1 MNKVISIFSFFVLFL
16 FFYISN
22 SANAENYNGNYEY
35 TKIKAVT
42 TYEYIVK
49 ENDKYG
55 VLRKFPNHNLEVIV
69 PITFDNIEN
78 IDDSFFIVKK
88 DNKQGLY
95 NKKQVILNTN
105 FDEVKHLGFNTFKF
119 CKENKCG
126 FFDDK
131 TQRITD
137 LKYDDIDTINSDKLK
152 VFINGKEKTISKKT
166 FGAKFKDASKKTGLA
181 ILYICFFPFAVAGYY
196 FDF

>member
-16 FFYISN
+16 FFCISN

-35 TKIKAVT
+35 TKIKAIT

-49 ENDKYG
+49 ENDNYG

-78 IDDSFFIVKK
+78 IDNSFFIVTRN
-88 DNKQGLY
+88 NKQGLY
-95 NKKQVILNTN
+95 NKKQIILNTN

-126 FFDDK
+126 FYDDK
-131 TQRITD
+131 TQRITE

-152 VFINGKEKTISKKT
+152 VVINGKEKNISKKT
-166 FGAKFKDASKKTGLA
+166 FSTKFKDVSKKTGLA

>member
-1 MNKVISIFSFFVLFL
+1 MNKIISIFNFFILFL
-16 FFYISN
+16 FCCVIN
-22 SANAENYNGNYEY
+22 PANAQTYEQQTTY
-35 TKIKAVT
+35 TKIEAVS

-49 ENDKYG
+49 ENDNYG

-126 FFDDK
+126 FYDDK
-131 TQRITD
+131 TQRITN

-152 VFINGKEKTISKKT
+152 VVIKGKEKTISKKT
-166 FGAKFKDASKKTGLA
+166 FGAKFKEVSKKTGLA